1 MACIAITRD
10 GLGDLWVFKDVKEAG
25 LDPVYQFGDPLI
37 VGHDKITEQIPLNR
51 IPRLM
56 SRLGAEHLAQETAKS
71 LEETAGMIHQM
82 RIASMQRFSK
92 QMWAVMCDKARET
105 PKESTEVVN
114 LIRLD
119 RKLAIEESRQMTTA
133 TPTNTAAKP
142 DGKAP
147 VEKTPR
153 KLSGHNPKSTIHF
166 GADKEGKKYGASNN
180 PKREGSASA
189 DRFNMYKEGMTIEQA
204 LTAGV
209 KTTDILWDLKKGFIT
224 VKAVA

>member
-1 MACIAITRD
+1 MT
-10 GLGDLWVFKDVKEAG
+10 
-25 LDPVYQFGDPLI
+25 
-37 VGHDKITEQIPLNR
+37 
-51 IPRLM
+51 
-56 SRLGAEHLAQETAKS
+56 
-71 LEETAGMIHQM
+71 HQM

-92 QMWAVMCDKARET
+92 QMWAVMCEKARET

-133 TPTNTAAKP
+133 TPTTKP

-153 KLSGHNPKSTIHF
+153 KLSVHNPKSTIHF
-166 GADKEGKKYGASNN
+166 GADKEGQKYGASNN
-180 PKREGSASA
+180 PKRDGSASA

-209 KTTDILWDLKKGFIT
+209 KTTDISWDLKKGFIT